1 MAIGKGQSYDF
12 GVKKIVADNP
22 KSDFNMSNI
31 NTFTCDIGQIIPFY
45 TLHTLPGDRINDLK
59 VTSLIRVVNPP
70 RKPLM
75 STMKAEFSFF
85 YAKYS
90 DLMKKWETLMSKGHS
105 RTAAY
110 TVPRIKI
117 TELAITNKYL
127 EPGSLSDYLGV
138 PTIKNQNNKE
148 GFKFTALKH
157 FMYHKVWKTFYV
169 DMNTEYLRDPNLY
182 PDDPAEYRLEPDKE
196 YTLAG
201 EVEGTRNFG
210 IELGKLKYA
219 NYDKDYFT
227 AASPYPHGIP
237 TEAPTLDSEMVV
249 SFDKDINVKTLN
261 DVKIENTNPDY
272 GKNRILAG
280 TQPVTPG
287 NVTRGQKQNG
297 GNFLAGDDTQTHKS
311 VYWSGQEINVEY
323 GITKEDL
330 NATFNNQLK
339 TTITVWELRELN
351 AINQELEVLGRTNGT
366 YKEFIEGFYGFTPN
380 NEDYLPVRIASTY
393 QPIVI
398 TQVLNTTST
407 PDGAPLGEI
416 GGQGISSGSDDLG
429 AFNIPDYGIVMGLM
443 HIKPDTYYH
452 DRISREDSALIQE
465 EFYLPVRNQIEWAPI
480 LNEELYY
487 NEDNPTKNKELF
499 AWKEIYTEK
508 KMKENEVHGLI
519 KDVTKLSYSPW
530 LLKRTFTDTPQFNPQ
545 FQTLGNNNVSKEWQT
560 NDIDPAFIV
569 QIKTECYMTRP
580 IPYKNQA
587 PGLFG
592 KKL

>member
-12 GVKKIVADNP
+12 GVKKVVADNP

-59 VTSLIRVVNPP
+59 ITSLIRIVNPP
-70 RKPLM
+70 KKPLM

-110 TVPRIKI
+110 TVPKLKI
-117 TELAITNKYL
+117 TQEAITANMF
-127 EPGSLSDYLGV
+127 EPGSLSDHLGV
-138 PTIKNQNNKE
+138 PTIKNINNKE

-157 FMYHKVWKTFYV
+157 FMYFKTWKTFYV
-169 DMNTEYLRDPNLY
+169 DINTEYIKNAKMY
-182 PDDPAEYRLEPDKE
+182 PDDVADCRLEPDTE
-196 YTLAG
+196 VDLAESTTWGIKLG
-201 EVEGTRNFG
+201 E
-210 IELGKLKYA
+210 LKYA

-227 AASPYPHGIP
+227 AASPFPHGIP
-237 TEAPTLDSEMVV
+237 TESPTLEAQ
-249 SFDKDINVKTLN
+249 L
-261 DVKIENTNPDY
+261 NTNITED
-272 GKNRILAG
+272 IQLAALENISVPMHITG
-280 TQPVTPG
+280 HSAFIVGRANTEVKKQLDI
-287 NVTRGQKQNG
+287 QKGEYITGFGEQIITNG
-297 GNFLAGDDTQTHKS
+297 GTNVIEENSKIGIKAEDM
-311 VYWSGQEINVEY
+311 QERL
-323 GITKEDL
+323 KEG
-330 NATFNNQLK
+330 LK
-339 TTITVWELRELN
+339 TSISIWELRELN
-351 AINQELEVLGRTNGT
+351 AINQELEILGRTNGT

-393 QPIVI
+393 QPIMI

-416 GGQGISSGSDDLG
+416 GGQGISSGSDDMG
-429 AFNIPDYGIVMGLM
+429 AFNIPDYGIIMGLM

-452 DRISREDSALIQE
+452 DKISREDSALIQE

-480 LNEELYY
+480 INEELYY

-508 KMKENEVHGLI
+508 KMKENEVHGLL

-530 LLKRTFTDTPQFNPQ
+530 LLKRTFTETPMFNPE